1 MKLNEVRLPIRIL
14 AGIFAV
20 PMWPIALFL
29 GVGWLFDPFDMKG
42 FTSFLGAIALTL
54 LFSFSAVKGVVPAF
68 IMNLFSHG
76 SVGGKDDFK

>member
-1 MKLNEVRLPIRIL
+1 MKLNEVRLPIRII

-29 GVGWLFDPFDMKG
+29 GAGLLFDPFDIES

-54 LFSFSAVKGVVPAF
+54 LFSYSAIKGVVPAF
-68 IMNLFSHG
+68 LMNLFSYG
-76 SVGGKDDFK
+76 PVGGKDDFK